1 MIRIAIVDDQDLIRI
16 GLRVLVEDEDDF
28 VLVGEAANGREAI
41 ELIQRTRPD
50 VVLMDI
56 RMPVMDGIE
65 AMQAIAEDPQ
75 LAGTRV
81 IVLTTFDL
89 DEYVFDALRA
99 GASGFLIKNTEPADL
114 LTAIRVVAAGDSLL
128 SPSVTRRVIREFAT
142 GTRRSAPHPEIRRLT
157 DRERE
162 MVTLVAEG
170 RTNDEIAELLVVSPA
185 TVRTHVSRA
194 MTKLGARDRAQ
205 LVVFAYQS
213 GLAPGSLGP

>member
-1 MIRIAIVDDQDLIRI
+1 AWNRGYARKGRRPRRVTPGRASTRGRLPGPRPVADYGSRHISAHGTCMIRIAIVDDQDLIRI
-16 GLRVLVEDEDDF
+16 GLRVRIEGGVDF

-65 AMQAIAEDPQ
+65 AMQAIAEDPR

-99 GASGFLIKNTEPADL
+99 GASGFLIKNTEPA
-114 LTAIRVVAAGDSLL
+114 
-128 SPSVTRRVIREFAT
+128 
-142 GTRRSAPHPEIRRLT
+142 
-157 DRERE
+157 
-162 MVTLVAEG
+162 
-170 RTNDEIAELLVVSPA
+170 
-185 TVRTHVSRA
+185 
-194 MTKLGARDRAQ
+194 
-205 LVVFAYQS
+205 
-213 GLAPGSLGP
+213 